1 MSCLKQKYL
10 TKARRDLYSL
20 VHTCCNL
27 KKYYS
32 HEIYD
37 ENASYENHHRIKFKK
52 GISHANFALQSE
64 LLV

>member
-1 MSCLKQKYL
+1 MKRSEEVCLKEKYL
-10 TKARRDLYSL
+10 SKAQHGLYSL

-27 KKYYS
+27 KKYYN

-52 GISHANFALQSE
+52 GISHANFAL
-64 LLV
+64 